1 LTASCQ
7 HPLFSVRGEKKETMA
22 MDQQLSDDAQEVAV
36 VTVNDGVAEAKTRA
50 DSSDDES
57 PSPSVNSSVIA
68 TAVAVEE
75 PEVSDPPAEVEQSKT
90 DVESEIESGDEDEVK
105 VSITDVAVNTSVAE
119 EEGAAV
125 AVAAVKEVTV
135 ERKQVARTPSALRD
149 ADLTLQV
156 ERLSVMLGNVQEQNN
171 LLVDQNKE
179 LTNTLRRLTR
189 IIRAACG
196 SAAKDGSGYQAVA
209 AGRAAVN
216 VPAKDA
222 ALLRAIMAAP
232 SQEQPESSKESE
244 AAAASDDAVDYESYF
259 ADGTQGDEAPVKK
272 EETDAAA
279 YSSDEE
285 GIVEMDNN
293 DNSMET
299 TTLDLISADE
309 AIMLTI
315 GNLRNQIESMEDE
328 RCEFLQTIVGMEA
341 KHEEYCRIDEARTIK
356 IQCLQEAYH
365 AAVREKEEVTKSL
378 QQHRTQQ
385 NLANAVLGGIEEEG
399 VGAKVAE
406 TSTSTVESNRARLS
420 GVFRTFS
427 AVSNFATAAVAASAR
442 GDEAKPAESTNGT
455 SVSAGTS
462 SYNARSSRARAL
474 FLDGMKANKAS
485 AEPNLISY
493 VSDEE

>member
-1 LTASCQ
+1 LQASCQ
-7 HPLFSVRGEKKETMA
+7 HPLVSVREEKKETMA
-22 MDQQLSDDAQEVAV
+22 MDQQLSDDTQEVAV
-36 VTVNDGVAEAKTRA
+36 VTVNDGVAEAKKRA

-105 VSITDVAVNTSVAE
+105 VSITDVAVNTPVAQE
-119 EEGAAV
+119 EV
-125 AVAAVKEVTV
+125 AVTAVKEVTV

-216 VPAKDA
+216 VSAKDA

-232 SQEQPESSKESE
+232 SQEQPETSKESE

-259 ADGTQGDEAPVKK
+259 AEGTQGDEAPVKK
-272 EETDAAA
+272 EETEAAA

-399 VGAKVAE
+399 GGAKVAE
-406 TSTSTVESNRARLS
+406 TSTSSVESNRARLS

-442 GDEAKPAESTNGT
+442 VDEAKQAESTNGT
-455 SVSAGTS
+455 SASAGTS